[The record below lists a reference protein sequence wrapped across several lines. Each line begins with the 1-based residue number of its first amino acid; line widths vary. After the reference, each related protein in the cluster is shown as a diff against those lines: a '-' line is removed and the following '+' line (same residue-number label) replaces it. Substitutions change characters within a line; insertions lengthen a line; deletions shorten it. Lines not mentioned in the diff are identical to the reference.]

1 MRSISA
7 SKANTFTESIKQ
19 LAKAALEVGNI
30 LGLKVVENKSAAL
43 AQIKETL
50 KHNRVT
56 ATAQA
61 QRM

>member
-19 LAKAALEVGNI
+19 LAKAALDVGNI

-56 ATAQA
+56 TAQA